1 MQEKV
6 FDKNLSPYCYV
17 VWIHMRKRV
26 GIYSNCG
33 IAMNMRK
40 ENQAL

>member
-1 MQEKV
+1 
-6 FDKNLSPYCYV
+6 L
-17 VWIHMRKRV
+17 VWIHMCKRV
-26 GIYSNCG
+26 GSYSNCG